1 MPTLGKQ
8 LFGPDWP
15 GQRCGAIARSGVQ
28 CKNPAVTGRKRCR
41 SHGGK
46 AGAPKGE
53 RNGNYRHGEFTK
65 QAIERHRQ
73 DRAKLTEMA
82 KLARKLGLI

>member
-1 MPTLGKQ
+1 MPTPGKQ

-15 GQRCGAIARSGVQ
+15 GQRCEAIARSGVQ

-46 AGAPKGE
+46 AGAPTGE

-65 QAIERHRQ
+65 EGLEQHRQ
-73 DRAKLTEMA
+73 HRARMKELIRLGKL
-82 KLARKLGLI
+82 LGMW